1 MVTREE
7 LSSLIAEIHKNEV
20 QGLAED
26 SESTREQRKERYKDW
41 TTLFRRNLDIFNQD
55 FLEIDVA
62 EFQKVMINNISDND
76 AIDFKE
82 EYNSLVEQYK
92 LKKKKDTIN

>member
-7 LSSLIAEIHKNEV
+7 LSSLIAEMHKNEV
-20 QGLAED
+20 QGLTED

-55 FLEIDVA
+55 FLEIDVFNPDNTYK
-62 EFQKVMINNISDND
+62 ERPKKIKDNQMNIFE
-76 AIDFKE
+76 IDKE
-82 EYNSLVEQYK
+82 LQQ
-92 LKKKKDTIN
+92 

>member
-7 LSSLIAEIHKNEV
+7 LSSLIAEMHKNEV

-26 SESTREQRKERYKDW
+26 SESVREQRKERYKDW

-62 EFQKVMINNISDND
+62 ESQKVMTNNISDND
-76 AIDFKE
+76 VTVNVCSRGIGKQIFA
-82 EYNSLVEQYK
+82 
-92 LKKKKDTIN
+92 

>member
-7 LSSLIAEIHKNEV
+7 LSSLIAEMHKNEV

-55 FLEIDVA
+55 FW
-62 EFQKVMINNISDND
+62 
-76 AIDFKE
+76 
-82 EYNSLVEQYK
+82 K
-92 LKKKKDTIN
+92 LMLQNFRK

>member
-7 LSSLIAEIHKNEV
+7 LSSLIAEMHKNEV

-26 SESTREQRKERYKDW
+26 SESVREQRKERYKDW

-76 AIDFKE
+76 VTVNVCSRGIG
-82 EYNSLVEQYK
+82 EQI
-92 LKKKKDTIN
+92 LPRLTEFQIS